1 MDSRPDPLPRWAAPA
16 AVTLTAAG
24 WWLAASLQPAWWAA
38 WLAPLPLLAYAA
50 RAPARWAAL
59 ATLLAFVLGEM
70 TLWHYIREVIRLP
83 LGACIGIVLMPAVM
97 MVPAVLLFRALVRRG
112 RPLAAMLSLPL
123 AATGLSCLAAALS
136 PHGTYGHIAYSQ
148 MDVLPLIQVA
158 ALTGLWGVGFVVW
171 LFAAMIAVVTLPGID
186 VGARVRAATGGLLV
200 FALAFGYG
208 AWRLHDD
215 ATTGRVRVGLVSIA
229 LPKGN
234 QVDLDTASG
243 QRVLGAYVAQ
253 MDGLAARG
261 AQVVVAPEASVLVR
275 SHAIPS
281 LQALADRRGVRVLIG
296 AEDRSDPQH
305 LHNAALVFE
314 PRTARPVAYYKHH
327 FIPVFEDRYARGT
340 VRTMLPGAPR
350 IGVAICKDLDFTST
364 ALAYGRRDAQLLLVP
379 AWDFDADAWLHGR
392 MAVLRGVE
400 GGFAVARTARDGQ
413 LTLSDDRGRVLA
425 QASSVGRDAP
435 VTLLGEVPLRETR
448 TPYARWGDAFGW
460 LCLLAAGVLALGLAW
475 DPWRDAIARRR
486 TGSSDPRSPR

>member
-1 MDSRPDPLPRWAAPA
+1 MDSRPDPLPRWAAPL
-16 AVTLTAAG
+16 AVALTAAG

-38 WLAPLPLLAYAA
+38 WLAPVPLLAYAV
-50 RAPARWAAL
+50 RTRGRWAAL
-59 ATLLAFVLGEM
+59 ATLLAFALGGM
-70 TLWHYIREVIRLP
+70 TLWNYVRAVIELP
-83 LGACIGIVLMPAVM
+83 VAACLQVVLIPAVM
-97 MVPAVLLFRALVRRG
+97 MVPAVLLFRALARRG

-136 PHGTYGHIAYSQ
+136 PHGTYGHVAYSQ
-148 MDVLPLIQVA
+148 MDVLPLVQVA
-158 ALTGLWGVGFVVW
+158 AVTGLWGIGFVVW
-171 LFAAMIAVVTLPGID
+171 LFAAMVVAVTLPGMDIA
-186 VGARVRAATGGLLV
+186 ARVRTAAFGLLIV
-200 FALAFGYG
+200 ALAFGYG

-215 ATTGRVRVGLVSIA
+215 APTGHVRVGLVSIP
-229 LPKGN
+229 LPRGD

-243 QRVLGAYVAQ
+243 QRALAEYVAQ
-253 MDGLAARG
+253 MDRLAARG
-261 AQVVVAPEASVLVR
+261 AQVVVAPESSLLVH
-275 SHAIPS
+275 SHAIAS

-296 AEDRSDPQH
+296 AEDRSDPQR

-327 FIPVFEDRYARGT
+327 FIPVFEDRYTRGT

-400 GGFAVARTARDGQ
+400 GGFAMARTARKGT

-425 QASSVGRDAP
+425 QASSVGHDSP
-435 VTLLGEVPLRETR
+435 VTLLADVTLRETR

-460 LCLLAAGVLALGLAW
+460 LCLLAAAVLALGLAW
-475 DPWRDAIARRR
+475 NPWRNANARR
-486 TGSSDPRSPR
+486 P